1 MRTPPYRLGVASLV
15 LVAALAAASC
25 KRFPGGVN
33 VHAQPPGPPPA
44 SKIDEPPPLHT
55 GGLGVLGA
63 TPDGKQGPGSSPASQ
78 GDPVAAAIAT
88 GVGAAVVGKTVV
100 DTAVKCTRPYASA
113 DCLAGPGAHAGE
125 SDAGAP
131 R

>member
-1 MRTPPYRLGVASLV
+1 MTSSPRRLGVLSILV
-15 LVAALAAASC
+15 VCGLAAASC
-25 KRFPGGVN
+25 KRLPGAVN
-33 VHAQPPGPPPA
+33 LTAQPAGPPPA
-44 SKIDEPPPLHT
+44 SKIDDPPPLHT

-63 TPDGKQGPGSSPASQ
+63 TPDGKQGPGASPASQ

-88 GVGAAVVGKTVV
+88 GVGAAVIGKTVV

-113 DCLAGPGAHAGE
+113 DCLAGPGATPTEA
-125 SDAGAP
+125 DAGAP